1 MCKLGDL
8 VARTVCRVRNDLYC
22 KEHTMSKL
30 QQILRNPNRRAVWAG
45 VLIGILIVLFGSVSL
60 LYANL
65 GVEDIPSQTGQLQ
78 TSLPLCP
85 ESEHNPAQW
94 HALINTAGTCHFD
107 HEHKHNPNDVADI
120 FGPAGAWFGG
130 QSISY
135 PWQTPD
141 ENLHKHEAYS
151 WIVRRD
157 VPSLGRSMWIKAF
170 RWQVHATTAPFTGM
184 NGELHGGYLTRFHSY
199 SLEAQVCNSAGNCG
213 IVRTGGWI
221 DFGHL
226 ELQGLDACV
235 NLPHDPSQQE
245 TCGSLARRRIHIPGI
260 SPFFWYGSL
269 GLPGTNSALDP
280 AVLAVASADGSA
292 DVVPNDLYSL
302 NFFCPAWDCF
312 RNNSTIS
319 AHAVQFDIGKQ
330 YDPDKDGLANFTGYI
345 DRYGSIVA
353 GCTTPGL
360 DCIPLSIVNAPVGKV
375 QYRDDQDM
383 GFNSAG
389 EKDFDISPPGEWWI
403 KYPGTSSPP
412 PATSTPT
419 TPQPT
424 LTPSPTPDNSC
435 PRGGCATPRAT
446 RPPTIMDH

>member
-1 MCKLGDL
+1 
-8 VARTVCRVRNDLYC
+8 
-22 KEHTMSKL
+22 
-30 QQILRNPNRRAVWAG
+30 
-45 VLIGILIVLFGSVSL
+45 
-60 LYANL
+60 
-65 GVEDIPSQTGQLQ
+65 
-78 TSLPLCP
+78 
-85 ESEHNPAQW
+85 
-94 HALINTAGTCHFD
+94 
-107 HEHKHNPNDVADI
+107 HNPNDVADI

-360 DCIPLSIVNAPVGKV
+360 DCIPLNIVNAPVGKV